1 MRRLNMRVQHINVPD
16 DEIIMTAVRSQGA
29 GGQNVNKVSTAIHL
43 KFDIVSSSL
52 PAMVK
57 QRLLMLND
65 QRVTKEGV
73 FVIKSQQTRS
83 QLKNKQQ
90 ALSRLKLFI
99 EQALTTGKVRKK
111 TRPTKASK
119 LKRLN
124 SKNKR
129 GNLKKSRQK
138 VIE

>member
-1 MRRLNMRVQHINVPD
+1 MPKFNFLGKHINIPD
-16 DEIIMTAVRSQGA
+16 NEIIMTAVRSQGA

-43 KFDIVSSSL
+43 KFDIISSSL
-52 PAMVK
+52 PAVVK

-73 FVIKSQQTRS
+73 FIIKSQQTRS
-83 QLKNKQQ
+83 QLKNKEQ
-90 ALSRLKLFI
+90 ALSRLQLFI
-99 EQALTTGKVRKK
+99 EQALATGKVRKK

-124 SKNKR
+124 AKNKR
-129 GNLKKSRQK
+129 GELKKSRQK
-138 VIE
+138 ITE